1 MVKSW
6 LKILVVIGSL
16 LILSMASGCAL
27 QMVSN
32 FDRQTEQQIMD
43 VAKKVDRFYVQLSE
57 LSKEKRTFHFSQSTY
72 LNIEVEL
79 SALLMRQK
87 VRELNELT
95 TKQVEITQNLWLQD
109 KKQHQQANSISDFLI
124 KTRKQQY
131 QRLFLAMIR
140 GEQAKQQ

>member
-1 MVKSW
+1 MVTPW
-6 LKILVVIGSL
+6 LKILLVISSL
-16 LILSMASGCAL
+16 LILSLSSGCAL
-27 QMVSN
+27 QMVSS
-32 FDRQTEQQIMD
+32 FDIQTEQQIMD
-43 VAKKVDRFYVQLSE
+43 VAKTVDKFYAQLSE
-57 LSKEKRTFHFSQSTY
+57 LPKEKRTFHFSQSTY

-95 TKQVEITQNLWLQD
+95 IKQVEITQSLWLQD

>member
-1 MVKSW
+1 MIKSW
-6 LKILVVIGSL
+6 LKIGVIVGCLLVLSL
-16 LILSMASGCAL
+16 TSGCAL
-27 QMVSN
+27 QMVSS
-32 FDRQTEQQIMD
+32 FDAQTEQQIMD
-43 VAKKVDRFYVQLSE
+43 VAKKVDRFYAQLSE
-57 LSKEKRTFHFSQSTY
+57 LPKEKRTFQFSQSVY

-95 TKQVEITQNLWLQD
+95 TKQVEITQALWLQD
-109 KKQHQQANSISDFLI
+109 KKQHQQANTISDFLI

-140 GEQAKQQ
+140 GEEAKQ

>member
-1 MVKSW
+1 MIKSW
-6 LKILVVIGSL
+6 VKIGVIVGCLLVLSL
-16 LILSMASGCAL
+16 TSGCAL
-27 QMVSN
+27 QMVSS
-32 FDRQTEQQIMD
+32 FDAQTEQQIMD
-43 VAKKVDRFYVQLSE
+43 VAKKVDRFYAQLSE
-57 LSKEKRTFHFSQSTY
+57 LAKEKRTFHFSQSVY

-95 TKQVEITQNLWLQD
+95 TKQVEITQALWLQD
-109 KKQHQQANSISDFLI
+109 KKQHQQANTISDFLI

-140 GEQAKQQ
+140 GEQAKQ

>member
-6 LKILVVIGSL
+6 LKVLVVIGSL

-32 FDRQTEQQIMD
+32 FDMQTEQQIMD

-57 LSKEKRTFHFSQSTY
+57 LPKEKRTFHFSLSTY

-140 GEQAKQQ
+140 GEQAKQ